1 MNMSSVEEQ
10 MASGDEA
17 DVRRTKATNGEH
29 AQGLVTSG
37 VEKADGVNDELS
49 TGSNLSLNLFD
60 SDGEPSGAFGGRTP
74 SF

>member
-1 MNMSSVEEQ
+1 MSAIEEQ
-10 MASGDEA
+10 VTNGDEA
-17 DVRRTKATNGEH
+17 DVRRTKVPNGEH
-29 AQGLVTSG
+29 AQELVTSD

-49 TGSNLSLNLFD
+49 TGSNLSFNLFG